1 MRLETREVG
10 ERGRTGKLQGLLR
23 LVSAFRSHLE
33 DMPQKR
39 RSKQKKK
46 KKKKK
51 KKKISKK
58 HQRTNQ
64 VGLEWTVDYR
74 KKYDVSK
81 NYRFI
86 CSQAPGIP
94 FDEESQIRSKA
105 ASKKGGMR
113 LISWVFND

>member
-46 KKKKK
+46 K
-51 KKKISKK
+51 ISKK

-81 NYRFI
+81 SYRFI